1 LFVSTLARLEFS
13 DIQIAV
19 VASPVVLYVTTLA
32 SLKLRVVEV
41 AVVAAPASLDIA
53 ALAGLELGDKP
64 PVLFIVASTTAFHV
78 VAVGVA
84 DVASGAGPVVLNVVA
99 LGTGLELGDV
109 PLAIFAGPVV
119 LDVVALGTGL
129 ELGDA
134 PVFVPA
140 EPVVLNV
147 AALAGLEG
155 SHFKVAVFAEPT
167 HYIIL

>member
-1 LFVSTLARLEFS
+1 LFVSTLARLKFS

-19 VASPVVLYVTTLA
+19 VASPVILYVTALA
-32 SLKLRVVEV
+32 GLKLRVVEV
-41 AVVAAPASLDIA
+41 TVVAAPASLDIA

-64 PVLFIVASTTAFHV
+64 PVLFIVAATTAFHV

-109 PLAIFAGPVV
+109 PLAIFAGPVF

-167 HYIIL
+167 H